1 MFISHAWIKLILITK
16 LNAILSKEIIKLI
29 SRYKKMK
36 FVVREDI
43 IKSMRYIVV
52 GMYFPL

>member
-1 MFISHAWIKLILITK
+1 MFISHAWITLILISE

-29 SRYKKMK
+29 SWYNEMK
-36 FVVREDI
+36 FVREDI

-52 GMYFPL
+52 GMHFPL

>member
-1 MFISHAWIKLILITK
+1 MFISHAWITLILITK

-29 SRYKKMK
+29 SWYNKMK

-52 GMYFPL
+52 GMHFPL

>member
-1 MFISHAWIKLILITK
+1 MFISHAWITLILITK
-16 LNAILSKEIIKLI
+16 LNAILSKEIIKLV
-29 SRYKKMK
+29 SWYNKMK

-52 GMYFPL
+52 GMHFPL